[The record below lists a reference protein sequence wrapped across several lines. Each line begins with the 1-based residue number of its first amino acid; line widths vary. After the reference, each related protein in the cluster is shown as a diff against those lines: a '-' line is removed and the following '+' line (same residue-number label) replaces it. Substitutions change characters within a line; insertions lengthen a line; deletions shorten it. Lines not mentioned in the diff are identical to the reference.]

1 MAILAMKKIY
11 IYALKKDRK
20 NILELLQ
27 ILGVVEV
34 EDLHLE
40 DDIKKEDTSKAT
52 ALFENSSN
60 ILEQAIAILEK
71 YIPKQGL
78 SFKAL
83 TGKERISLEYYN
95 KSAKE
100 CDKVLGVAH
109 KIINLKKE
117 ITKKNAEIIRL
128 STQLEVLSPWM
139 PLDVSMRFK
148 GTKFTK
154 AFIGTLPNQRTF
166 AVISEELAKNLLE
179 TTNFD
184 IEIISSSREQT
195 CIFLLCRDKT
205 SEEIEN
211 LLMTMGFSYPNSPS
225 KISPKEK
232 KVNYEEQINSLK
244 KQIKAAENELD
255 SYISEHNSLKLMVD
269 YYQSRAEKYNIIH
282 KLAHTKHTFALKGY
296 IPERD
301 CHILKKR
308 LLDKFGVEIELE
320 SPSEDENTPVI
331 LENNMFSSPLESIT
345 ESYSLPGKG
354 EIDPTGVMSIFY
366 YLLFGLMLSDAMYG
380 LIMMLAC
387 LFIIKKFK
395 NLEVKTKKS
404 MQMFAFCGIFT
415 LFWGIMFGSY
425 FGDAIEVISNI
436 FLNKPISIPGLWF
449 IPVKEPMRMLT
460 FSFAI
465 GVIHIFTGLGIKLY
479 QLIKAG
485 EYLSALYDV
494 IFWYLLVGGGVVY
507 LLSVEMFSH
516 MLKIGFILPAK
527 MGSIAG
533 ICAIIGALGIILT
546 AGRDSKSPY
555 KRLLKG
561 LYGLY
566 NITGYLSDILSYSRL
581 LALGLTTGVIASVFN
596 KMGSM
601 GGTGPLG
608 IILFIVV
615 FIIGHSINIGI
626 NLLGAYVHT
635 NRLQFV
641 EFFGKF
647 YEGGSRKFSPF
658 CSKEKYYKIKD
669 AVN

>member
-1 MAILAMKKIY
+1 MAILAMKKVY

-27 ILGVVEV
+27 VLGVVEV
-34 EDLHLE
+34 EDLPLE

-60 ILEQAIAILEK
+60 ILEQAISILEK

-78 SFKAL
+78 SLKAL
-83 TGKERISLEYYN
+83 AGKKRISLEHYN

-109 KIINLKKE
+109 KIINLKRE
-117 ITKKNAEIIRL
+117 ITEKEAEIIKL
-128 STQLEVLSPWM
+128 STQLEALSPWM
-139 PLDVSMRFK
+139 SLDISMRFK
-148 GTKFTK
+148 GTKFTR
-154 AFIGTLPNQRTF
+154 AFIGTFPNQRTF
-166 AVISEELAKNLLE
+166 ADISEELVKNLPE
-179 TTNFD
+179 TTNFNL
-184 IEIISSSREQT
+184 EIISSSREQT
-195 CIFLLCRDKT
+195 CIFLLCRDKN

-211 LLMTMGFSYPNSPS
+211 LLMAMGFSYPNSPS
-225 KISPKEK
+225 KIPPKEK
-232 KVNYEEQINSLK
+232 KVNYEEQINLIK
-244 KQIKAAENELD
+244 NQVKAAENELK
-255 SYISEHNSLKLMVD
+255 SYVSEHDSLQLMVD
-269 YYQSRAEKYNIIH
+269 YYQSRAEKYNIIY
-282 KLAHTKHTFALKGY
+282 KLAHTKHTFKLKGY

-301 CHILKKR
+301 YHILKKR
-308 LLDKFGVEIELE
+308 LLDKFDVEIELK
-320 SPSEDENTPVI
+320 SPSEDENIPVI
-331 LENNMFSSPLESIT
+331 LENNIFSSPLEAIT

-366 YLLFGLMLSDAMYG
+366 YLLFGLMLSDAVYG
-380 LIMMLAC
+380 LIMLLVC
-387 LFIIKKFK
+387 LFIVKKFK
-395 NLEVKTKKS
+395 NLEIKTKKS
-404 MQMFAFCGIFT
+404 MQMFAFCGIST

-425 FGDAIEVISNI
+425 FGDAVEVISNI
-436 FLNKPISIPGLWF
+436 FLSKPISIPSLWF
-449 IPVKEPMRMLT
+449 VPVKEPMRMLT

-465 GVIHIFTGLGIKLY
+465 GIIHIFTGLGIKLY

-485 EYLSALYDV
+485 EYLNAVYDV
-494 IFWYLLVGGGVVY
+494 IFWYLLVGGGIVY
-507 LLSVEMFSH
+507 LLSVKIFSN
-516 MLKIGFILPAK
+516 MLKISFILPTKVGYVA
-527 MGSIAG
+527 S
-533 ICAIIGALGIILT
+533 ICAGIGALGIILT

-608 IILFIVV
+608 IILFTVV

-658 CSKEKYYKIKD
+658 CSKEKYYKIKES
-669 AVN
+669 V